1 MCILLFVVWS
11 HVCSSNGQRQRQ
23 QQYNIYFLKKFSG
36 KANKRERES
45 ACVCVYV
52 RAYVTGR
59 EREFVNGCD
68 AYTLSVLSTPTELYW
83 LQLFDTHIHRV
94 KSILYFVVL
103 FACDVHCV
111 AAACAGYIP
120 WKCHRMWIDSTIHY
134 S

>member
-36 KANKRERES
+36 KANKRERVRVF
-45 ACVCVYV
+45 VCMC
-52 RAYVTGR
+52 GLMLQG

-103 FACDVHCV
+103 FACDVHCI